1 MEKPFI
7 LPMYTSEEPHLH
19 VSYTGQLVFIQNQ
32 YLIDIEGIAEVMM
45 MGGLIYSPKTQEQRD
60 MYNYF
65 LN

>member
-1 MEKPFI
+1 MEKPLI

-19 VSYTGQLVFIQNQ
+19 ISYTGQLVFIQNQ

-45 MGGLIYSPKTQEQRD
+45 GGLVFRPKTQEQRD